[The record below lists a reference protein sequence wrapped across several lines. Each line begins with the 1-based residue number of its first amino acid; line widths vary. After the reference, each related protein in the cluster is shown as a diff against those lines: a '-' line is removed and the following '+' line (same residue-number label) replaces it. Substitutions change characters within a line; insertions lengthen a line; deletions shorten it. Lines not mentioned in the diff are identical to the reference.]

1 MDFKD
6 VLFLWIKVQFLKVNV
21 LKKHKKNKKRHK
33 TRKTQD
39 QTRKITKNNL
49 KINEEQRT
57 QARKFKEKYQIC
69 N

>member
-1 MDFKD
+1 M
-6 VLFLWIKVQFLKVNV
+6 
-21 LKKHKKNKKRHK
+21 HKKNKKRYR

-39 QTRKITKNNL
+39 QTRKINKNNL

-57 QARKFKEKYQIC
+57 QVRKFKEKYQIC

>member
-1 MDFKD
+1 MDKSKK
-6 VLFLWIKVQFLKVNV
+6 ILKVNV
-21 LKKHKKNKKRHK
+21 LKKYKKNKKRHK

-39 QTRKITKNNL
+39 QTRKINKNNL

-57 QARKFKEKYQIC
+57 QVRKFKEKYKTC